1 VSALSFEYIA
11 VGRDGK
17 PQRGTVSASNRQDAY
32 RRLASD
38 GLVPTKIRKPRAGIS
53 LAGLFGKRIGHE
65 DVAHFTYQLSVL
77 LEARIPVVSAFRSIA
92 EQATHPGIAQIAQD
106 LAREVQSGRSITDA
120 LERHRSV
127 FGSVYLETVRAAEL
141 SGNMISVLGHLA
153 ESVEDQGEMRRLV
166 RGAALYP
173 ATVVFTLTVA
183 TLFLVTFVVPKF
195 AGMFEARGIDLP
207 LLTVILMTV
216 GQSLKAYWYVY
227 IAGALGLVL
236 AGRVAWRRERFRRRV
251 DSILHRVPVLRDVLI
266 GLSISRF
273 AGVFGIALRS
283 GVGLI
288 ECIQMAGNASGRPLL
303 EADMKTLAD
312 QVRRGGRLRDAL
324 PSCSYLTGF
333 TKQLLSAGEEAAEL
347 PKMCDILSR
356 HYSRDTRHKAKSL
369 STVIEPVLIAA
380 LTVVVLIVALAIF
393 LPMWDMVSILG

>member
-1 VSALSFEYIA
+1 MSALCFEYVA
-11 VGRDGK
+11 VGRDGHAK
-17 PQRGTVSASNRQDAY
+17 RGTVSAATRQEAY

-38 GLVPTKIRKPRAGIS
+38 GLVPTKIRKPRAVRP
-53 LAGLFGKRIGHE
+53 LAGLSGKRIRHE
-65 DVAHFTYQLSVL
+65 DIAHFTYQLSVL
-77 LEARIPVVSAFRSIA
+77 LEARIPVVAAFNSIA
-92 EQATHPGIAQIAQD
+92 DQATHQGIADIARGV
-106 LAREVQSGRSITDA
+106 AREVQAGRSITDA
-120 LERHRSV
+120 LEHHRGV

-153 ESVEDQGEMRRLV
+153 ESVEDQGEMRRLI

-173 ATVVFTLTVA
+173 ATVVVTLLVA

-207 LLTVILMTV
+207 LLTVVLMTI
-216 GQSLKAYWYVY
+216 GQSIKAFWYVY
-227 IAGALGLVL
+227 L
-236 AGRVAWRRERFRRRV
+236 AGFVGLAFGVRVAWRRQGFRRRV
-251 DSILHRVPVLRDVLI
+251 DSTLHRIPVLRDVLV

-288 ECIQMAGNASGRPLL
+288 DCLHMAGNASGRPLL
-303 EADMKTLAD
+303 EADVKALAD
-312 QVRRGGRLRDAL
+312 QVRRGGRLRDTL
-324 PSCSYLTGF
+324 PSCTYLTGF
-333 TKQLLSAGEEAAEL
+333 TKQMLSAGEEAAEL
-347 PKMCDILSR
+347 PKMCEILTR
-356 HYSRDTRHKAKSL
+356 HYSRETRHKAKGL
-369 STVIEPVLIAA
+369 STVVEPILIAA